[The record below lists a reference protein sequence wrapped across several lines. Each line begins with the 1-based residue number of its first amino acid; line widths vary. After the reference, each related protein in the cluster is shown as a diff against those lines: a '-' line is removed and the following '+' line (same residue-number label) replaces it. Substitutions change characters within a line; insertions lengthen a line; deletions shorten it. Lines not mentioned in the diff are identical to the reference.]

1 MSSGVQTELSVTE
14 KQEALA
20 AVLASSTLRR
30 SEQLR
35 RILTYICTE
44 EIEGRGAELTES
56 SIAMHAL
63 GRATEYSPDTDST
76 VRTRTYE
83 LRRRLDE
90 HYRKG
95 GLDAACRVDL
105 PKGTY
110 CPSFIRIAVPEPEE
124 PSEAAKRAETGAV
137 ARRTPWVAAGVVAGC
152 LLTLAAVA
160 VSTRVSE
167 LTAFVPPGEAAIRE
181 VWGPLLKRGGVV
193 SVVVAT
199 PMQLW
204 LRDFGDD
211 AEPRLESSFLMKLPP
226 DQQMLDWYK
235 KLMFRAP
242 ANLRAQPNSH
252 SPLWGDAAAAVGVC
266 RFLSRRGVEVELLP
280 ESAVRP
286 AALKERNAVLIGR
299 GDYSSIVEVL
309 LPEGGYFVRYNA
321 ERKEVGV
328 IDSKTGAGFFRERGG
343 VVNYGVVTVRTT
355 QSGQRGAFRYI
366 IVSGINSDGS
376 QAAMEFLGSPE
387 KLAELRKRFADSG
400 HSDWPASFQVVVRTI
415 SSDSYT
421 MQSGY
426 AAHRIFQ

>member
-1 MSSGVQTELSVTE
+1 MTEQQPRLSNAE

-20 AVLASSTLRR
+20 AILGSFTLRR

-44 EIEGRGAELTES
+44 EIEGRGGDLTES

-90 HYRKG
+90 HYRSEG
-95 GLDAACRVDL
+95 QQAPIRVEL

-110 CPSFIRIAVPEPEE
+110 RPSFVRAAAQVAEQTPEPQT
-124 PSEAAKRAETGAV
+124 EAVRTPP
-137 ARRTPWVAAGVVAGC
+137 ARRAFWLAAGVLAGC
-152 LLTLAAVA
+152 LATAGIASVLPRL
-160 VSTRVSE
+160 SE
-167 LTAFVPPGEAAIRE
+167 MTTFLPPGEAALRQA
-181 VWGPLLKRGGVV
+181 WGPLLRRGSTV

-204 LRDFGDD
+204 LRDFGDEGD
-211 AEPRLESSFLMKLPP
+211 PKLESSFLMKLPP

-235 KLMFRAP
+235 RLLFREP
-242 ANLRAQPNSH
+242 QNLRAQPNSH
-252 SPLWGDAAAAVGVC
+252 SPLWGDAAAAVAAC

-299 GDYSSIVEVL
+299 GDYSSIVELL
-309 LPEGGYFVRYNA
+309 LPTGGYFVRYSPD
-321 ERKEVGV
+321 RKEVGV
-328 IDSKTGAGFFRERGG
+328 MDSKSGTGYFRERGG
-343 VVNYGVVTVRTT
+343 AVNYGVVTVVTT
-355 QSGQRGAFRYI
+355 EGGPRGPFRYI

-387 KLAELRKRFADSG
+387 KLTELKRRFAEGG
-400 HSDWPASFQVVVRTI
+400 HRDWPRSFQIVVQTI
-415 SSDSYT
+415 SSETYT
-421 MQSGY
+421 LRSQY
-426 AAHRIFQ
+426 AAHRIFD